1 MFLRNVATRLLT
13 ATKVNKAVPNSNL
26 LVVLK
31 RNMATENK
39 QNTTWVKDI
48 KDGEFV
54 RRGKN
59 MILQHCAK
67 VFQIVRDVKI
77 TLRFNNF

>member
-1 MFLRNVATRLLT
+1 VTYDLPEECAGPKIKTEKFEQPFQMFLRQVATRLLRSTT
-13 ATKVNKAVPNSNL
+13 ANKAVSNSNL
-26 LVVLK
+26 LLVLK

-54 RRGKN
+54 RKGN
-59 MILQHCAK
+59 
-67 VFQIVRDVKI
+67 
-77 TLRFNNF
+77 